1 MNDTDFNTAVDAA
14 LLAIEDAVEDLDLDI
29 DLETSG
35 GILTLTFANGSKVI
49 VNRQGATREIWVAAR
64 SGGFHCGH
72 RDGQWVCNTTGEELS
87 ALLSRVCSEQSGVP
101 VRLDLGD

>member
-1 MNDTDFNTAVDAA
+1 MNDTEFNTLVDAT
-14 LLAIEDAVEDLDLDI
+14 LLAPEDALEDLDLDI

-64 SGGFHCGH
+64 SGGFHCG
-72 RDGQWVCNTTGEELS
+72 RRGDAWVCNTTGEALD
-87 ALLSRVCSEQSGVP
+87 ALLSRVCSEQAGTAVAI
-101 VRLDLGD
+101 RLD